1 MTGPTTRDIRDRLV
15 AELRKDLVGPGSEA
29 EMLRDRPTVAYLM
42 GILYPAYTEIAEEED
57 ERLEMVLQEEDEE
70 GLSDPFAN
78 EDVEDDED
86 QAEESELGK
95 RSEIDDEEGVP
106 LARTINPASIGLSFA
121 VKDEVERLHIEVSYG
136 LYRKGAKRADSWQ
149 RLPVRREV
157 DIEMERE
164 SGKEELQ
171 NRAYVYWYARKSSG
185 RWSVTVFLVNSN
197 VLPDSETDEKRD
209 RQEIDELCLFQPMLR
224 ISSPTV
230 EYPFIHRS
238 PENEVPLDA
247 DLETYELLYRN
258 CYEFAIGHGCAVEW
272 GQVQGL
278 QAGVIW
284 TVQVPSYELPATLPG
299 DIQETRGLEMK
310 ELGKPS
316 LQKEQVEVLIRP
328 LILGYEQWIEARR
341 KDVNALAE
349 ALRGTARLHLEK
361 CEKALERMKAGL
373 AMIQQDQQVFEAFH
387 FANQAMLWQRSM
399 SLWAREFRETG
410 KRSKNPKWVGSWRPF
425 QLAFILLNLPGIV
438 DPRSEERDLVDL
450 LWFPTG
456 GGKTE
461 AYLGLIAFTLGLR
474 RLRRRQEEGNGDGG
488 VTVIMRYTLRL
499 LTTQQFQRAAAL
511 ICACEYL
518 RQRDSQERWGA
529 RPFQIGLWV
538 GAAATPNTLAGAEKA
553 LGMLYNG
560 EEVKTG
566 NPCQLT
572 SCPWCGTILTE
583 KSYQIYRKPGT
594 KDRVRML
601 VICPRKDC
609 FFHTTEKEL
618 ERGGNPN
625 KSLPVVLVD
634 EDIYHQC
641 PSLVMATIDKF
652 AGLPRQPKTMALFG
666 MVDRYCPD
674 HGYLSRTERHSGSHR
689 GTVQTQVEE
698 CRSLL
703 PPELIIQD
711 ELHLISG
718 PLGTLAGLYEAAID
732 RLCSYERQSDKA
744 VIRPKII
751 ASTATIRRADDQVRS
766 LFARNV
772 QLFPPSG
779 LSVEDSFFAVTQPLE
794 KHAGR
799 LYVGVCAPGRSIK
812 TTLVRVYALLL
823 QVTGEMLEQ
832 YGTEAA
838 DAYATLLGYF
848 NSLRELGGALRLIE
862 DDIVQRMRLLAE
874 QRGRSE
880 ERKLQEEDRELTSR
894 IPSYKIPEILG
905 RLEQA
910 VGEKGALDVLL
921 ATNMVSVGVDIPRLG
936 LMVVNGQP
944 KTSAEYIQATSRIG
958 RQKERPGLVVTA
970 FNWAR
975 PRDLSHYERFR
986 PYHETM
992 YRHVEATSVTPFAP
1006 RARDRAL
1013 HAVLVSLAR
1022 LLVEPWTPNNNA
1034 SAFDPSNVLVEDIKR
1049 KLLTRVEYVD
1059 RELEQE
1065 VEEQLNILINW
1076 WRTMAGRHGQMLI
1089 YSQPWRN
1096 PNPRHRPLLH
1106 PANEKKPG
1114 GGSLPT
1120 LNSLRDVEGETQ
1132 LFMIWPDQRR

>member
-1 MTGPTTRDIRDRLV
+1 MTGPATRDIRDRLV
-15 AELRKDLVGPGSEA
+15 EELRKDLVGPASET
-29 EMLRDRPTVAYLM
+29 EVLRDRPTVAYLT
-42 GILYPAYTEIAEEED
+42 GILYPAYTEMAEEED
-57 ERLEMVLQEEDEE
+57 ERLEVVLQEENEE
-70 GLSDPFAN
+70 DDPFVN
-78 EDVEDDED
+78 ENVEDDEE
-86 QAEESELGK
+86 QAEEGELEKLSET
-95 RSEIDDEEGVP
+95 DDEEGVP
-106 LARTINPASIGLSFA
+106 LSRTINPASIGLSFA
-121 VKDEVERLHIEVSYG
+121 IKGEVERLRIEVSYG
-136 LYRKGAKRADSWQ
+136 LYRKGGGKTDGWQ
-149 RLPVRREV
+149 RFPVRHEV
-157 DIEMERE
+157 DIELKGG

-171 NRAYVYWYARKSSG
+171 NQAYIYWYARKSSG
-185 RWSVTVFLVNSN
+185 KWSTTVFLVNRN
-197 VLPDSETDEKRD
+197 VLPNPDTDEKHD
-209 RQEIDELCLFQPMLR
+209 RQEIDELCLFQPTLR
-224 ISSPTV
+224 VSSLTV
-230 EYPFIHRS
+230 EYPFVHRV

-247 DLETYELLYRN
+247 DLEAYELLYRN

-272 GQVQGL
+272 GQVQGP

-299 DIQETRGLEMK
+299 DIQEKRGLEMMA
-310 ELGKPS
+310 LGNPR
-316 LQKEQVEVLIRP
+316 LQKEQVGVLIQP
-328 LILGYEQWIEARR
+328 LILGYEQWVEARQR
-341 KDVNALAE
+341 EVNTLADE
-349 ALRGTARLHLEK
+349 LRGTARLHLEK

-373 AMIQQDQQVFEAFH
+373 AIIQQDQQAFEAFR

-399 SLWAREFRETG
+399 SLWGRESRKAG
-410 KRSKNPKWVGSWRPF
+410 RWAGDPKWVGAWRPF

-438 DPRSEERDLVDL
+438 NPKSEERDLVDL

-474 RLRRRQEEGNGDGG
+474 RLKGQQDGRDGDGG

-499 LTTQQFQRAAAL
+499 LTTQQFQRAATL
-511 ICACEYL
+511 ICACEHL
-518 RQRDSQERWGA
+518 RRTDSQNRWGT

-538 GAAATPNTLAGAEKA
+538 GAAATPNTLAAAEKA
-553 LGMLYNG
+553 LDMLHNG
-560 EEVKTG
+560 DEVKTG

-572 SCPWCGTILTE
+572 SCPWCGAILTE

-594 KDRVRML
+594 KDKVRML
-601 VICPRKDC
+601 VICPRERCD
-609 FFHTTEKEL
+609 FHTTAKEL
-618 ERGGNPN
+618 AQGGDPN

-652 AGLPRQPKTMALFG
+652 ASLPRQPKTMALFG

-674 HGYLSRTERHSGSHR
+674 HGYLSRTEAHSGSHR
-689 GTVQTQVEE
+689 GTRQTQVEN
-698 CRSLL
+698 CHPLL

-718 PLGTLAGLYEAAID
+718 PLGTLAGLYEVAID
-732 RLCSYERQSDKA
+732 QLCSYERQSDKA
-744 VIRPKII
+744 VIRPKVI

-766 LFARNV
+766 LFAREV

-779 LSVEDSFFAVTQPLE
+779 LSVEDSFFAVTQQLD
-794 KHAGR
+794 KYAGR

-812 TTLVRVYALLL
+812 TTLVRVYSLLL
-823 QVTGEMLEQ
+823 QVAGEMLEQ
-832 YGTEAA
+832 YGTEAV

-848 NSLRELGGALRLIE
+848 NSLRELGGTLRLVE

-874 QRGRSE
+874 QRGQSE
-880 ERKLQEEDRELTSR
+880 ERKLQEENRELTSR

-944 KTSAEYIQATSRIG
+944 KTSSEYIQATSRIG

-975 PRDLSHYERFR
+975 SRDLSHYERFR
-986 PYHETM
+986 PYHEAM
-992 YRHVEATSVTPFAP
+992 YRHVEATSVTPFAA

-1013 HAVLVSLAR
+1013 HAVLVALAR
-1022 LLVEPWTPNNNA
+1022 LLVEPWTPNRNA
-1034 SAFDPSNVLVEDIKR
+1034 SAFEPGNMVVEGIKR
-1049 KLLTRVEYVD
+1049 EILMRVGYVD

-1065 VEEQLNILINW
+1065 VEAQLSILINW
-1076 WRTMAGRHGQMLI
+1076 WRTMAERHGLALI

-1096 PNPRHRPLLH
+1096 PDPGSRPLLH

-1132 LFMIWPDQRR
+1132 LFMVWPDQRR